1 MDRGSS
7 RISERCMPSFGP
19 RLAAR
24 IWTSLTE
31 ARSDIVAIERKRD
44 RESKCCAMPDL
55 RADEGER
62 ESSVDGRSR
71 RGD

>member
-1 MDRGSS
+1 MTD
-7 RISERCMPSFGP
+7 
-19 RLAAR
+19 
-24 IWTSLTE
+24 
-31 ARSDIVAIERKRD
+31 ARSDIVAIDRKRD